1 MAISRKYIITVDGY
15 NCKLSSPLT
24 FYRNDALH
32 LIFSINEYG
41 VTVKN
46 GVTSKQTMTLRPLSA
61 ILMIETPEN
70 KDYIE
75 STMVVD
81 DEIHFHIDGK
91 YTNFIGV
98 SRMQIV
104 LTDENCCQVTLP
116 EFKFEVRNNIY
127 DAQLYSQDIFL
138 VDENDNNI
146 VTEEVALID
155 VGDNIGNTKKEIR
168 DLSPVNAISGTEDMI
183 LQDEDGFTKRV
194 KTSVICTSVIDE
206 ISNPFTINMNSN
218 VKIAELGSVIENLV
232 LTWDYNREIVSQFLD
247 EANLGLSVR
256 EQSFKNITSDRTFT
270 MVSKSKMG
278 VEKTINY
285 TISFANGIYY
295 GKSSEETVNA
305 DFFNTLTKTLS
316 NNKSR
321 SIIVNAEKGE
331 YIYYCYPVRL
341 GENAIFTVNGFDG
354 GFNKIAIYALIN
366 ANGYTED
373 YVIYKS
379 TNANLG
385 NTSITIK

>member
-1 MAISRKYIITVDGY
+1 MAISKKYILTIDGY
-15 NCKLSSPLT
+15 TCKLSSSLT

-32 LIFSINEYG
+32 LIFSVNEYG
-41 VTVKN
+41 VVVKN
-46 GVTSKQTMTLRPLSA
+46 GVTTRKTMPIYPLSA
-61 ILMIETPEN
+61 VLLVETPEN

-75 STMVVD
+75 STVIKD
-81 DEIHFHIDGK
+81 DEIHFHLTSK
-91 YTNFIGV
+91 YTNFIGI

-104 LTDENCCQVTLP
+104 LTDENCCQITLP
-116 EFKFEVRNNIY
+116 EFNFEVRNNIY
-127 DAQLYSQDIFL
+127 DAEIHAQDLFL

-155 VGDNIGNTKKEIR
+155 VGDSTGNTKKEIR
-168 DLSPVNAISGTEDMI
+168 ELSPVNAISGTEDMI
-183 LQDEDGFTKRV
+183 LQDEDGLTRRV

-247 EANLGLSVR
+247 EVSLGLSVR
-256 EQSFKNITSDRTFT
+256 EQSFENITSNRTFT

-285 TISFANGIYY
+285 TVSFANGIYY
-295 GKSSEETVNA
+295 GKSSEETINA

-316 NNKSR
+316 NSKSR
-321 SIIVNAEKGE
+321 SIIVNAGKGE

-341 GENAIFTVNGFDG
+341 GEDAIFTVNGFDG
-354 GFNKIAIYALIN
+354 GFNKVAIYALIN

-373 YVIYKS
+373 YVVYKS